1 MKIQVYLRTNY
12 GARHIYVHGE
22 DTARDIEVL
31 TRKRTLTEGQL
42 TALQLLG
49 HEIEVIPDPER
60 TINLN

>member
-12 GARHIYVHGE
+12 GSRHIYVHGA

-42 TALQLLG
+42 TALKLLG
-49 HEIEVIPDPER
+49 HEIAVIPDPEL
-60 TINLN
+60 TINLK